1 MTPRTGPRLQVATSP
16 AGTTYQLGLT
26 LTGDAKTVY
35 SIYGDNPDDL
45 TMPPAFQTLGADG
58 QPSALGSNIG
68 GVSAE
73 LLAINPDLAYDSW
86 LTVGLG
92 VDGANIGTI
101 GLDFDSW
108 TSSTG
113 TPRGSHSHP
122 ASRSRNSTPL
132 HKLFVSTEGILGLVE
147 DSRGG
152 AGV

>member
-1 MTPRTGPRLQVATSP
+1 MIPRTCPRLQVATSP

-58 QPSALGSNIG
+58 QPSTLGSNIG

-73 LLAINPDLAYDSW
+73 LLAVNPDLAYDSW
-86 LTVGLG
+86 LTVGLENG
-92 VDGANIGTI
+92 PGIPGGDTQTHSVDGANLGTV
-101 GLDFDSW
+101 GLNFASW

-122 ASRSRNSTPL
+122 C
-132 HKLFVSTEGILGLVE
+132 VSL
-147 DSRGG
+147 
-152 AGV
+152 

>member
-35 SIYGDNPDDL
+35 SIYGDYPDDL

-73 LLAINPDLAYDSW
+73 LLAVNPDLAYDSW
-86 LTVGLG
+86 LTVGEASG
-92 VDGANIGTI
+92 NMKVGGRAAMFIMYTTPFQYI
-101 GLDFDSW
+101 VCSDSVKKEE
-108 TSSTG
+108 
-113 TPRGSHSHP
+113 
-122 ASRSRNSTPL
+122 NS
-132 HKLFVSTEGILGLVE
+132 
-147 DSRGG
+147 
-152 AGV
+152 